1 VDKHFCTEGTLA
13 RQSAARNIEINAVTG
28 YHLNVFEATVAP
40 TPKSRPSGFLGRVK
54 SLFKCMLPS
63 SRNSKKN
70 TQPPA
75 ANSNSNNL
83 VSPLGLALRWR
94 IKQTSIDALM
104 AEGNPTT
111 PHMVV
116 TGNSLRGPHQQYT
129 DLVRASLTAEP
140 GSRPANSFP
149 HNNSNDSSSSSSSN
163 NDEKPVA
170 APSSSWSSSSSSS
183 SPSPSPSPCRCA
195 ENEAHVAEFLRADHD
210 RIALSFF
217 AVHCAYS
224 FPLTGEEKDEV
235 AFVDKAMDAW
245 AEEKEQVRGGI
256 ASPAAMWKASRDEA
270 DILGTGTGSMHLFR
284 WQHAF
289 AESKG
294 RLGWLLQK
302 SLNAAELMPLKAVMP
317 GEGGDS

>member
-1 VDKHFCTEGTLA
+1 MND
-13 RQSAARNIEINAVTG
+13 AVTG

-40 TPKSRPSGFLGRVK
+40 TPKPRPSGFLGRVK

-63 SRNSKKN
+63 SRISKKN
-70 TQPPA
+70 AQPPA
-75 ANSNSNNL
+75 VNNSSNSNNL
-83 VSPLGLALRWR
+83 ESPLGLALRWR

-104 AEGNPTT
+104 AEGDPTT

-116 TGNSLRGPHQQYT
+116 TGNSLRGAHQQYT
-129 DLVRASLTAEP
+129 DLVRASLIAEP

-149 HNNSNDSSSSSSSN
+149 HNSNNSSSSSN
-163 NDEKPVA
+163 NEEKPTA

-183 SPSPSPSPCRCA
+183 SPSPCRCA
-195 ENEAHVAEFLRADHD
+195 ENEAHVNEFLRADHD

-224 FPLTGEEKDEV
+224 FPLMGEEKDEV
-235 AFVDKAMDAW
+235 AFVDKAMDSW
-245 AEEKEQVRGGI
+245 AEEKEQVRGGV

-294 RLGWLLQK
+294 RLGWLLQR

>member
-1 VDKHFCTEGTLA
+1 ML
-13 RQSAARNIEINAVTG
+13 G

-40 TPKSRPSGFLGRVK
+40 AKPRPSGFLGRVK

-63 SRNSKKN
+63 RRNSKKN

-75 ANSNSNNL
+75 TDNNTNNL
-83 VSPLGLALRWR
+83 ESPLGLALRWH
-94 IKQTSIDALM
+94 IKQTSINALM
-104 AEGNPTT
+104 AEGDPTT

-116 TGNSLRGPHQQYT
+116 TGNSLRGSHQKYT
-129 DLVRASLTAEP
+129 DLVRESLTAEP

-149 HNNSNDSSSSSSSN
+149 HNSNNRHNSSSSHG
-163 NDEKPVA
+163 EKPA
-170 APSSSWSSSSSSS
+170 PAPSTS
-183 SPSPSPSPCRCA
+183 SPSPSPCRCA
-195 ENEAHVAEFLRADHD
+195 ENEAHVNEFLRADHD

-235 AFVDKAMDAW
+235 AFVDKAMDSW
-245 AEEKEQVRGGI
+245 AEEKEQVRGGV

-294 RLGWLLQK
+294 RLGWLLER

-317 GEGGDS
+317 GEDGDS